1 MGSPGPGVN
10 MDVSKCTVKLD
21 HSVGTPEPATN
32 WRQAVGFPVFG
43 TGQPTEEGFNKIV
56 EKLNSKEKV
65 IWFNMRQEPVA
76 YIGGLPV
83 ALRTPEEPHIN
94 IEVVDKEMD
103 AMEVKFVKDIKA
115 REKDGSIEVSD
126 DMNTA

>member
-1 MGSPGPGVN
+1 
-10 MDVSKCTVKLD
+10 
-21 HSVGTPEPATN
+21 
-32 WRQAVGFPVFG
+32 
-43 TGQPTEEGFNKIV
+43 
-56 EKLNSKEKV
+56 
-65 IWFNMRQEPVA
+65 MRQEPVA

-115 REKDGSIEVSD
+115 REKDGGIEVSD
-126 DMNTA
+126 DMNTYCFTNIEYIYLFARNGVHCTILLDFRNFCHWPMPMT